1 MDSINLIFFLYMARV
16 YTENKFTQ
24 DINTAV
30 PIMVLPSTTKN
41 SFPYLLTE
49 PTTLPS
55 LTNSK
60 VCKSYV
66 PADVSLETL
75 SYSMKI
81 KILGQ
86 WKSIKYLRQF
96 FSILMANFML
106 RKRVKHAHVLYLHEP
121 KAQLVE
127 TIRFSCIP
135 SDLERSVL
143 FLRK

>member
-1 MDSINLIFFLYMARV
+1 MARV

-55 LTNSK
+55 LTDPK
-60 VCKSYV
+60 ICKSYV
-66 PADVSLETL
+66 PADVSLETQ

-86 WKSIKYLRQF
+86 
-96 FSILMANFML
+96 
-106 RKRVKHAHVLYLHEP
+106 
-121 KAQLVE
+121 
-127 TIRFSCIP
+127 
-135 SDLERSVL
+135 
-143 FLRK
+143 